1 MADQLPFQQE
11 QQKKEPPKKSGGLF
25 SQKPKAEAPDLG
37 KNVASLT
44 NTINDLNRRLRVL
57 EERYN
62 NLQKKTQITEENML
76 SSFKKTNSTVST
88 FHDDINEFK
97 KNIKMNDERTE
108 LIIKELKLT
117 AKKEDIEVL
126 NRYLE
131 LWEPVK
137 FVTQNEVDKMVKDKV
152 EAEMTDLN
160 LKIQEE
166 KYIEK
171 QVELVVKKMLQERGM

>member
-11 QQKKEPPKKSGGLF
+11 QKRPEAPKKSGGLF
-25 SQKPKAEAPDLG
+25 SQKPKAAAPDLG
-37 KNVASLT
+37 KNISSLT
-44 NTINDLNRRLRVL
+44 NMMNDLNRRLRVL

-76 SSFKKTNSTVST
+76 SSFKKVNSTVST
-88 FHDDINEFK
+88 FHDDINTFK
-97 KNIKMNDERTE
+97 KNIKINDERTE

-137 FVTQNEVDKMVKDKV
+137 FVTQNEVNKMVKDKV
-152 EAEMTDLN
+152 EAEMADLN

-171 QVELVVKKMLQERGM
+171 QVEDVVKKMLQERGM